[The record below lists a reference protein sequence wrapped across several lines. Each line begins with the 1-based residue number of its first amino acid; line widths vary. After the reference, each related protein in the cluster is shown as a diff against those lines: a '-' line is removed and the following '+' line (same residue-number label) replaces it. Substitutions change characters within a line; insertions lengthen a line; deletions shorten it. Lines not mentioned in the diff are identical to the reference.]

1 MDAKPDYCFERE
13 VLVRFAHCDPAGI
26 VYFPQYLVLFNGHVE
41 DWFNEGLGIGY
52 AHFIGERR
60 CGLPM
65 VKLDCEFKAPSK
77 MGERLT
83 LGLEVTKVGNSSI
96 SLRLSASA
104 QGQLRVLS
112 NQVLVTTSL
121 DTNKSIPI
129 PDDLRGPLER
139 CAVSGG
145 LRAPR

>member
-1 MDAKPDYCFERE
+1 MDAKPDCSFERE

-83 LGLEVTKVGNSSI
+83 LSLDVVRVGNSSI
-96 SLRLSASA
+96 TLQLRASA
-104 QGQLRVLS
+104 GGQLRVVS

-129 PDDLRGPLER
+129 PDDLRRL
-139 CAVSGG
+139 
-145 LRAPR
+145 L

>member
-65 VKLDCEFKAPSK
+65 VKLDCEFKAPSR

-83 LGLEVTKVGNSSI
+83 LGLGVTKVGNSSI
-96 SLRLSASA
+96 SLQLSASA

-112 NQVLVTTSL
+112 KQVLVTTSL

-129 PDDLRGPLER
+129 PDDLRARLER
-139 CAVSGG
+139 CAAIGG

>member
-1 MDAKPDYCFERE
+1 MDAKPDYSFERE

-26 VYFPQYLVLFNGHVE
+26 VYFPQYLVLFNGLVE

-83 LGLEVTKVGNSSI
+83 LSLGVTRVGNSSI
-96 SLRLSASA
+96 TLQLCASA
-104 QGQLRVLS
+104 DGQVRVVS

-121 DTNKSIPI
+121 DTNRAVPI
-129 PDDLRGPLER
+129 PEDLRGLL
-139 CAVSGG
+139 AGY
-145 LRAPR
+145 

>member
-1 MDAKPDYCFERE
+1 MDAKPDRSFERE

-41 DWFNEGLGIGY
+41 DWFNERLGIGY

-83 LGLEVTKVGNSSI
+83 LSLDVVRVGNSSMTLQ
-96 SLRLSASA
+96 LRASA
-104 QGQLRVLS
+104 GGQLRVVS

-121 DTNKSIPI
+121 ETNKSIPI
-129 PDDLRGPLER
+129 PEDLRRL
-139 CAVSGG
+139 
-145 LRAPR
+145 L

>member
-1 MDAKPDYCFERE
+1 MDAKPDTSFERE

-26 VYFPQYLVLFNGHVE
+26 VYFPQYLVLFNGLVE

-83 LGLEVTKVGNSSI
+83 LSLTVTRVGNSSMTLH
-96 SLRLSASA
+96 LRACA
-104 QGQLRVLS
+104 GGQVRVVS

-121 DTNKSIPI
+121 DTNRSIPI
-129 PDDLRGPLER
+129 PDDLRALLVT
-139 CAVSGG
+139 A
-145 LRAPR
+145 

>member
-1 MDAKPDYCFERE
+1 MLRT
-13 VLVRFAHCDPAGI
+13 
-26 VYFPQYLVLFNGHVE
+26 
-41 DWFNEGLGIGY
+41 GY

-83 LGLEVTKVGNSSI
+83 LSLDVVRVGNSSMTLQ
-96 SLRLSASA
+96 LRASA
-104 QGQLRVLS
+104 GGQLRVVS

-121 DTNKSIPI
+121 ETNKSIPI
-129 PDDLRGPLER
+129 PEDLRRL
-139 CAVSGG
+139 
-145 LRAPR
+145 L

>member
-129 PDDLRGPLER
+129 PDDLRARLEP